1 MPTAITLP
9 RLGWSMEEGVF
20 IEWLKREGES
30 VKPGDALFTIESD
43 KAAQEVEAIDAGVL
57 HVPANGPQ
65 RGDKIRVGAA
75 IGYLLADGET
85 PEATR
90 GPSTQAAAVV
100 DRELR
105 KEPACS
111 ASASG
116 IAKPERPRALAAGL
130 ATESTQGASLTSA
143 ASPATPA
150 SPRAR
155 RAAREKGVSL
165 EHVSPSGTS
174 GRIRERDV
182 LKVWNERAGDSE
194 NWEVL
199 ETHSMRRTIAERMV
213 RSLNS
218 TAPVTIHRRCDA
230 VELVNLRGQLKDAA
244 ADAAAAADGPSFN
257 DILMKIVAGA
267 LRRHPMLAARWVSD
281 QIEIPK
287 SLHIGF
293 AVDTEHGLFVPVIR
307 DVLQL
312 SLREVTG
319 ASRALIAAARA
330 RELKQDQMQDG
341 CFTITSLG
349 SFGVEA
355 FTPIINHPE
364 TAILGVGAIRREA
377 VAMEDGTLAN
387 RHQLT
392 LSLTFDHRIVDG
404 VPAARFL
411 QNVCERIEN
420 PFAALLNGH

>member
-1 MPTAITLP
+1 
-9 RLGWSMEEGVF
+9 MEEGVF
-20 IEWLKREGES
+20 IEWLKRDGES
-30 VKPGDALFTIESD
+30 VKSGDALFTIESD
-43 KAAQEVEAIDAGVL
+43 KAAQEVEAIDAGTL

-65 RGDKIRVGAA
+65 RGDKIKVGAA

-85 PEATR
+85 SEAVR
-90 GPSTQAAAVV
+90 GSITPAAAVE
-100 DRELR
+100 DQ
-105 KEPACS
+105 S
-111 ASASG
+111 ARQTASESG
-116 IAKPERPRALAAGL
+116 GKKQGKPLPLADVV
-130 ATESTQGASLTSA
+130 ATERKQGAPL
-143 ASPATPA
+143 ASPAAPA

-165 EHVSPSGTS
+165 EHVSPSGMS

-182 LKVWNERAGDSE
+182 LKVWNERSTDSE
-194 NWEVL
+194 NWEVI
-199 ETHSMRRTIAERMV
+199 ETQSMRRTIADRMV

-230 VELVNLRGQLKDAA
+230 VELVNLRNQLKQAA
-244 ADAAAAADGPSFN
+244 ENAEGPSFN
-257 DILMKIVAGA
+257 DILIKIVAGA

-287 SLHIGF
+287 ALHIGF
-293 AVDTEHGLFVPVIR
+293 AVDSERGLFVPVVR

-319 ASRALIAAARA
+319 ASRLLIEAARA
-330 RELKQDQMQDG
+330 GELKQAQMQDG
-341 CFTITSLG
+341 CFTMTSLG
-349 SFGVEA
+349 SFGVES
-355 FTPIINHPE
+355 FTPIINHPQ

-377 VAMEDGTLAN
+377 VAMEDGTLTN

-404 VPAARFL
+404 APAARFL

-420 PFAALLNGH
+420 PFAALLNGN

>member
-20 IEWLKREGES
+20 IEWLKRDGES
-30 VKPGDALFTIESD
+30 VKSGDALFTIESD
-43 KAAQEVEAIDAGVL
+43 KAAQEVEAIDAGTL

-65 RGDKIRVGAA
+65 RGDKIKVGAA

-85 PEATR
+85 SEAVR
-90 GPSTQAAAVV
+90 GSITPAAAVE
-100 DRELR
+100 DQ
-105 KEPACS
+105 S
-111 ASASG
+111 ARQTASESG
-116 IAKPERPRALAAGL
+116 GKKQGKPLPLADL
-130 ATESTQGASLTSA
+130 VATERKQGAPL
-143 ASPATPA
+143 ASPAAPA

-165 EHVSPSGTS
+165 EHVSPSGMS

-182 LKVWNERAGDSE
+182 LKVWNERSADSE
-194 NWEVL
+194 NWEVI
-199 ETHSMRRTIAERMV
+199 ETQSMRRTIAERMV

-230 VELVNLRGQLKDAA
+230 VELVNLRNQLKQAA
-244 ADAAAAADGPSFN
+244 ENAEGPSFN
-257 DILMKIVAGA
+257 DILIKIVAGV

-281 QIEIPK
+281 RIEIPK
-287 SLHIGF
+287 ALHIGF
-293 AVDTEHGLFVPVIR
+293 AVDSEHGLLVPVIR

-319 ASRALIAAARA
+319 ASRLLIEAARA
-330 RELKQDQMQDG
+330 GELKQEQMQDG
-341 CFTITSLG
+341 CFTMTSLG
-349 SFGVEA
+349 SFGVEL
-355 FTPIINHPE
+355 FTPIINHPQ

-377 VAMEDGTLAN
+377 AAMEDGTLAN

-420 PFAALLNGH
+420 PFAALLNGN

>member
-20 IEWLKREGES
+20 IEWLKRDGES
-30 VKPGDALFTIESD
+30 VKSGDALFTIESD
-43 KAAQEVEAIDAGVL
+43 KAAQEVEAIDAGTL

-65 RGDKIRVGAA
+65 RGDKIKVGAA

-85 PEATR
+85 SEAVR
-90 GPSTQAAAVV
+90 GSITPAAAVE
-100 DRELR
+100 DQ
-105 KEPACS
+105 S
-111 ASASG
+111 ARQTASESG
-116 IAKPERPRALAAGL
+116 GKKQGKPLPLADVV
-130 ATESTQGASLTSA
+130 ATERKQGAPL
-143 ASPATPA
+143 ASPAAPA

-165 EHVSPSGTS
+165 EHVSPSGMS

-182 LKVWNERAGDSE
+182 LKVWNERSADSE
-194 NWEVL
+194 NWEVI
-199 ETHSMRRTIAERMV
+199 ETQSMRRTIADRMV

-230 VELVNLRGQLKDAA
+230 VELVNLRNQLKQAA
-244 ADAAAAADGPSFN
+244 EHAEGPSFN
-257 DILMKIVAGA
+257 DILMKIFAGA

-281 QIEIPK
+281 QIQIPK
-287 SLHIGF
+287 ALHIGF
-293 AVDTEHGLFVPVIR
+293 AVDSEHGLFVPVIR

-319 ASRALIAAARA
+319 ASRVLIEAARA
-330 RELKQDQMQDG
+330 GELKQAQMQDG
-341 CFTITSLG
+341 CFTMTSLG
-349 SFGVEA
+349 SFGVES
-355 FTPIINHPE
+355 FTPIINHPQ

-404 VPAARFL
+404 APAARFL

-420 PFAALLNGH
+420 PFAALLNGN

>member
-20 IEWLKREGES
+20 IEWLKGEGDAVS
-30 VKPGDALFTIESD
+30 PGDALFTIESD
-43 KAAQEVEAIDAGVL
+43 KAAQEVEAIDAGRL
-57 HVPANGPQ
+57 HVPVNGPQ
-65 RGDKIRVGAA
+65 RGDKIKVGAA

-85 PEATR
+85 PEAIR
-90 GPSTQAAAVV
+90 GASTPTAAVE
-100 DRELR
+100 DREPSKDTAR
-105 KEPACS
+105 S

-116 IAKPERPRALAAGL
+116 IVSPEKRRPQSAVRAVDPKQGARSMSAAG
-130 ATESTQGASLTSA
+130 
-143 ASPATPA
+143 PA

-155 RAAREKGVSL
+155 RAAREKGVAL

-174 GRIRERDV
+174 GRICERDV
-182 LKVWNERAGDSE
+182 LRVWNEQAGDSE
-194 NWEVL
+194 NWEAI
-199 ETHSMRRTIAERMV
+199 ETHPMRRTIAERMV

-230 VELVNLRGQLKDAA
+230 VELVNMRSQLKEAAGDAE
-244 ADAAAAADGPSFN
+244 GPSFN

-281 QIEIPK
+281 QIELPK

-319 ASRALIAAARA
+319 VSRALIAAARA
-330 RELKQDQMQDG
+330 RELKQEQMQDG

-355 FTPIINHPE
+355 FTPIINHPQ

-377 VAMEDGTLAN
+377 VGMEDGTLAN

-404 VPAARFL
+404 APAARFL

>member
-1 MPTAITLP
+1 
-9 RLGWSMEEGVF
+9 MEEGVF
-20 IEWLKREGES
+20 IEWLKRDGES
-30 VKPGDALFTIESD
+30 VKSGDALFTIESD
-43 KAAQEVEAIDAGVL
+43 KAAQEVEAIDAGTL

-65 RGDKIRVGAA
+65 RGDKIKVGAA

-85 PEATR
+85 SEAVR
-90 GPSTQAAAVV
+90 GSITPAAAVQ
-100 DRELR
+100 DQ
-105 KEPACS
+105 S
-111 ASASG
+111 ARQTASESG
-116 IAKPERPRALAAGL
+116 GKKQGKPLPLADVV
-130 ATESTQGASLTSA
+130 ATERKQGAPL
-143 ASPATPA
+143 ASPAAPA

-182 LKVWNERAGDSE
+182 LKVWNERSADSE
-194 NWEVL
+194 NWEVI
-199 ETHSMRRTIAERMV
+199 ETQSMRRTIADRMV

-230 VELVNLRGQLKDAA
+230 VELVNLRNQLKQAA
-244 ADAAAAADGPSFN
+244 EHAEGPSFN
-257 DILMKIVAGA
+257 DILMKIFAGA

-281 QIEIPK
+281 QIQIPK
-287 SLHIGF
+287 ALHIGF
-293 AVDTEHGLFVPVIR
+293 AVDSEHGLFVPVIR

-312 SLREVTG
+312 SLREVTS
-319 ASRALIAAARA
+319 ASRVLIEAARA
-330 RELKQDQMQDG
+330 GDLKQEQMQDG
-341 CFTITSLG
+341 CFTMTSLG
-349 SFGVEA
+349 SFGVES
-355 FTPIINHPE
+355 FTPIINHPQ

-404 VPAARFL
+404 APAARFL

-420 PFAALLNGH
+420 PFAALLNGN

>member
-65 RGDKIRVGAA
+65 RGDKIKVGAA

-85 PEATR
+85 PEAIR
-90 GPSTQAAAVV
+90 GPSTQVAAVV
-100 DRELR
+100 DREPR
-105 KEPACS
+105 KEPARG

-155 RAAREKGVSL
+155 RAAHEKGVSL
-165 EHVSPSGTS
+165 EHVSPSGAS

-182 LKVWNERAGDSE
+182 LKVWNERSADSE

-199 ETHSMRRTIAERMV
+199 ETHPMRRTIAERMV
-213 RSLNS
+213 RSLSS
-218 TAPVTIHRRCDA
+218 TASVTIHRRCDA
-230 VELVNLRGQLKDAA
+230 VELVNLRGQLK
-244 ADAAAAADGPSFN
+244 DAAAAADGPSFN

-267 LRRHPMLAARWVSD
+267 LRRHPMLAARWVAD

-307 DVLQL
+307 DVLHL

-330 RELKQDQMQDG
+330 RELKQEQMQDG

-355 FTPIINHPE
+355 FTPIINHPQ

-377 VAMEDGTLAN
+377 VAMEDGTFAN

-404 VPAARFL
+404 APAARFL

>member
-1 MPTAITLP
+1 
-9 RLGWSMEEGVF
+9 MEEGVF
-20 IEWLKREGES
+20 IEWLKRDGES
-30 VKPGDALFTIESD
+30 VKSGDALFTIESD
-43 KAAQEVEAIDAGVL
+43 KAAQEVEAIDAGTL

-65 RGDKIRVGAA
+65 RGDKIKVGAA

-85 PEATR
+85 SEAVR
-90 GPSTQAAAVV
+90 GSITPAAAVE
-100 DRELR
+100 DQ
-105 KEPACS
+105 S
-111 ASASG
+111 ARQTASESG
-116 IAKPERPRALAAGL
+116 GKKQGKPLPLADVV
-130 ATESTQGASLTSA
+130 ATERKQGAPL
-143 ASPATPA
+143 ASPAAPA

-165 EHVSPSGTS
+165 DHVSPSGMS

-182 LKVWNERAGDSE
+182 LKVWNERSADSE
-194 NWEVL
+194 NWEVI
-199 ETHSMRRTIAERMV
+199 ETQSMRRTIAERMV

-230 VELVNLRGQLKDAA
+230 VELVNLRNQLKQAA
-244 ADAAAAADGPSFN
+244 ENAEGPSFN

-287 SLHIGF
+287 ALHIGF
-293 AVDTEHGLFVPVIR
+293 AVDSEHGLFVPVVR

-319 ASRALIAAARA
+319 ASRLLIEAARA
-330 RELKQDQMQDG
+330 GELKQAQMQDG
-341 CFTITSLG
+341 CFTMTSLG
-349 SFGVEA
+349 SFGVES
-355 FTPIINHPE
+355 FTPIINHPQ

-377 VAMEDGTLAN
+377 VAMEDGTLTN

-404 VPAARFL
+404 APAARFL
-411 QNVCERIEN
+411 QSVCERIEN
-420 PFAALLNGH
+420 PFAALLNGN

>member
-1 MPTAITLP
+1 
-9 RLGWSMEEGVF
+9 
-20 IEWLKREGES
+20 
-30 VKPGDALFTIESD
+30 VKSGDALFTIESD
-43 KAAQEVEAIDAGVL
+43 KAAQEVEAVDAGTL

-65 RGDKIRVGAA
+65 RGDKIKVGAA

-85 PEATR
+85 SEAVR
-90 GPSTQAAAVV
+90 GSITPAAAVE
-100 DRELR
+100 DQ
-105 KEPACS
+105 S
-111 ASASG
+111 ARQTASESG
-116 IAKPERPRALAAGL
+116 GKKQGKPLPLADVV
-130 ATESTQGASLTSA
+130 ATERKQGAPL
-143 ASPATPA
+143 ASPAAPA

-182 LKVWNERAGDSE
+182 LKVWNERSADSE
-194 NWEVL
+194 NWEVI
-199 ETHSMRRTIAERMV
+199 ETQSMRRTIAERMV

-230 VELVNLRGQLKDAA
+230 VELVNLRNQLKQAA
-244 ADAAAAADGPSFN
+244 ENAEGPSFN
-257 DILMKIVAGA
+257 DILIKIVAGA

-287 SLHIGF
+287 ALHIGF
-293 AVDTEHGLFVPVIR
+293 AVDSEHGLFVPVIR

-312 SLREVTG
+312 SLREVTS
-319 ASRALIAAARA
+319 ASRLLIEAARA
-330 RELKQDQMQDG
+330 GELKQAQMQDG
-341 CFTITSLG
+341 CFTMTSLG
-349 SFGVEA
+349 SFGVES
-355 FTPIINHPE
+355 FTPIINHPQ

-404 VPAARFL
+404 APAARFL

-420 PFAALLNGH
+420 PFAALLNGN

>member
-20 IEWLKREGES
+20 IEWLKRDGES
-30 VKPGDALFTIESD
+30 VKSGDALFTIESD
-43 KAAQEVEAIDAGVL
+43 KAAQEVEAIDAGTL

-65 RGDKIRVGAA
+65 RGDKIKVGAA

-85 PEATR
+85 SEAVR
-90 GPSTQAAAVV
+90 GSIKPAAAVE
-100 DRELR
+100 DQ
-105 KEPACS
+105 S
-111 ASASG
+111 ARQTASESG
-116 IAKPERPRALAAGL
+116 GKKQGKPLPLADVV
-130 ATESTQGASLTSA
+130 ATERKQGAPL
-143 ASPATPA
+143 ASPAAPA

-182 LKVWNERAGDSE
+182 LKVWNERSTDSE
-194 NWEVL
+194 NWEVI
-199 ETHSMRRTIAERMV
+199 ETQSMRRTIAERMV

-230 VELVNLRGQLKDAA
+230 VELVNLRNQLKQAA
-244 ADAAAAADGPSFN
+244 ENAEGPSFN

-287 SLHIGF
+287 ALHIGF
-293 AVDTEHGLFVPVIR
+293 AVDSEHGLFVPVIR

-319 ASRALIAAARA
+319 ASRLLIEAARA
-330 RELKQDQMQDG
+330 GELKQAQMQDG
-341 CFTITSLG
+341 CFTMTSLG
-349 SFGVEA
+349 SFGVES
-355 FTPIINHPE
+355 FTPIINHPQ

-404 VPAARFL
+404 APAARFL

-420 PFAALLNGH
+420 PFAALLNGN

>member
-1 MPTAITLP
+1 
-9 RLGWSMEEGVF
+9 MEEGVF
-20 IEWLKREGES
+20 IEWLKRDGES
-30 VKPGDALFTIESD
+30 VKSGDALFTIESD
-43 KAAQEVEAIDAGVL
+43 KAAQEVEAIDAGTL

-65 RGDKIRVGAA
+65 RGDKIKVGAA

-85 PEATR
+85 SEAVR
-90 GPSTQAAAVV
+90 GSITPAAAVQ
-100 DRELR
+100 DQ
-105 KEPACS
+105 S
-111 ASASG
+111 ARQTASESG
-116 IAKPERPRALAAGL
+116 GKKQGKPLPLADVV
-130 ATESTQGASLTSA
+130 ATERKQGAPL
-143 ASPATPA
+143 ASPAAPA

-182 LKVWNERAGDSE
+182 LKVWNERSADSE
-194 NWEVL
+194 NWEVI
-199 ETHSMRRTIAERMV
+199 ETQSMRRTIADRMV

-230 VELVNLRGQLKDAA
+230 VELVNLRNQLKQAA
-244 ADAAAAADGPSFN
+244 EHAEGPSFN
-257 DILMKIVAGA
+257 DILIKIVAGA

-287 SLHIGF
+287 ALHIGF

-312 SLREVTG
+312 SLREVTS
-319 ASRALIAAARA
+319 ASRLLIEAARA
-330 RELKQDQMQDG
+330 GKLKQEQMQDG
-341 CFTITSLG
+341 CFTMTSLG
-349 SFGVEA
+349 SFGVEL
-355 FTPIINHPE
+355 FTPIINHPQ

-404 VPAARFL
+404 APAARFL

-420 PFAALLNGH
+420 PFAALLNGN

>member
-20 IEWLKREGES
+20 IEWLKRDGES
-30 VKPGDALFTIESD
+30 VKSGDALFTIESD
-43 KAAQEVEAIDAGVL
+43 KAAQEVEAIDAGTL

-65 RGDKIRVGAA
+65 RGDKIKVGAA

-85 PEATR
+85 SEAVR
-90 GPSTQAAAVV
+90 GSITPAAAVE
-100 DRELR
+100 DQ
-105 KEPACS
+105 S
-111 ASASG
+111 ARQTASESG
-116 IAKPERPRALAAGL
+116 GKKQGKPLSLADVV
-130 ATESTQGASLTSA
+130 ATERKQGAPL
-143 ASPATPA
+143 ASPAAPA

-165 EHVSPSGTS
+165 EHVSPSGMS

-182 LKVWNERAGDSE
+182 LKVWNERSADSE
-194 NWEVL
+194 NWEVI
-199 ETHSMRRTIAERMV
+199 ETQSMRRTIAERMV

-218 TAPVTIHRRCDA
+218 SAPVTIHRRCDA
-230 VELVNLRGQLKDAA
+230 VELVNLRNQLKQAA
-244 ADAAAAADGPSFN
+244 EHAEGPSFN
-257 DILMKIVAGA
+257 DILMKMVAGA

-287 SLHIGF
+287 ALHIGF
-293 AVDTEHGLFVPVIR
+293 AVDSEHGLFVPVIR

-319 ASRALIAAARA
+319 ASRLLIEAARA
-330 RELKQDQMQDG
+330 GGLKQAQMQDG
-341 CFTITSLG
+341 CFTMTSLG
-349 SFGVEA
+349 SFGVES
-355 FTPIINHPE
+355 FTPIINHPQ

-404 VPAARFL
+404 APAARFL

-420 PFAALLNGH
+420 PFAALLNGN

>member
-1 MPTAITLP
+1 
-9 RLGWSMEEGVF
+9 MEEGVF
-20 IEWLKREGES
+20 IEWLKRDGES
-30 VKPGDALFTIESD
+30 VKSGDALFTIESD
-43 KAAQEVEAIDAGVL
+43 KAAQEVEAIDAGTL

-65 RGDKIRVGAA
+65 RGDKIKVGAA

-85 PEATR
+85 SEAVR
-90 GPSTQAAAVV
+90 GSITPAAAVE
-100 DRELR
+100 DQ
-105 KEPACS
+105 S
-111 ASASG
+111 ARQTASESG
-116 IAKPERPRALAAGL
+116 GKKQGKPLPLADVV
-130 ATESTQGASLTSA
+130 ATERKQGAPF
-143 ASPATPA
+143 ASPAAPA

-182 LKVWNERAGDSE
+182 LKVWNERSTDSE
-194 NWEVL
+194 NWEVI
-199 ETHSMRRTIAERMV
+199 ETQSMRRTIAERMV

-230 VELVNLRGQLKDAA
+230 VELVNLRNQLKQAA
-244 ADAAAAADGPSFN
+244 EKAEGPSFN

-287 SLHIGF
+287 ALHIGF
-293 AVDTEHGLFVPVIR
+293 AVDSEHGLFVPVIR

-312 SLREVTG
+312 SLREVTS
-319 ASRALIAAARA
+319 ASRLLIEAARA
-330 RELKQDQMQDG
+330 GELKQAQMQDG
-341 CFTITSLG
+341 CFTMTSLG
-349 SFGVEA
+349 SFGVES
-355 FTPIINHPE
+355 FTPIINHPQ

-377 VAMEDGTLAN
+377 VAMEDGTLTN

-404 VPAARFL
+404 APAARFL

-420 PFAALLNGH
+420 PLAALLNGQ

>member
-20 IEWLKREGES
+20 IEWLKRDGES
-30 VKPGDALFTIESD
+30 VKSGDALFTIESD
-43 KAAQEVEAIDAGVL
+43 KAAQEVEAINAGTL

-65 RGDKIRVGAA
+65 RGDKIKVGAA

-85 PEATR
+85 SEAVR
-90 GPSTQAAAVV
+90 GSITPAAAVE
-100 DRELR
+100 DQ
-105 KEPACS
+105 S
-111 ASASG
+111 ARQTASESG
-116 IAKPERPRALAAGL
+116 GKKQGKPLPLADVV
-130 ATESTQGASLTSA
+130 ATERKQGAPL
-143 ASPATPA
+143 ASPAAPA

-165 EHVSPSGTS
+165 EHVSPSGMS

-182 LKVWNERAGDSE
+182 LKVWNERSADSE
-194 NWEVL
+194 NWEVI
-199 ETHSMRRTIAERMV
+199 ETQSMRRTIAERMV

-230 VELVNLRGQLKDAA
+230 VELVNLRNQLKQAA
-244 ADAAAAADGPSFN
+244 ENAEGPSFN

-287 SLHIGF
+287 ALHIGF
-293 AVDTEHGLFVPVIR
+293 AVDSEHGLFVPVIR

-319 ASRALIAAARA
+319 ASRLLIEAARA
-330 RELKQDQMQDG
+330 GELKQAQMQDG
-341 CFTITSLG
+341 CFTMTSLG
-349 SFGVEA
+349 SFGVES
-355 FTPIINHPE
+355 FTPIINHPQ

-404 VPAARFL
+404 APAARFL

-420 PFAALLNGH
+420 PFAALLNGN

>member
-20 IEWLKREGES
+20 IEWLKRNGES
-30 VKPGDALFTIESD
+30 VKSGDALFTIESD
-43 KAAQEVEAIDAGVL
+43 KAAQEVEAIDAGTL

-65 RGDKIRVGAA
+65 RGDKIKVGAA

-85 PEATR
+85 SEAVR
-90 GPSTQAAAVV
+90 GSITPAAAVE
-100 DRELR
+100 DQ
-105 KEPACS
+105 S
-111 ASASG
+111 ARQTASESG
-116 IAKPERPRALAAGL
+116 GKKQGKPLPLADVV
-130 ATESTQGASLTSA
+130 ATERKQGAPL
-143 ASPATPA
+143 ASPAAPA

-165 EHVSPSGTS
+165 EPVSPSGTS

-182 LKVWNERAGDSE
+182 LKVWNERSADSE
-194 NWEVL
+194 NWEVI
-199 ETHSMRRTIAERMV
+199 ETQSMRRTIADRMV

-230 VELVNLRGQLKDAA
+230 VEVVNLRNQLKQAA
-244 ADAAAAADGPSFN
+244 EHAEGPSFN

-267 LRRHPMLAARWVSD
+267 LRLHPMLAARWVSD
-281 QIEIPK
+281 QIEIPNA
-287 SLHIGF
+287 LHIGF
-293 AVDTEHGLFVPVIR
+293 AVDSEHGLFVPVIR

-319 ASRALIAAARA
+319 ASRLLIEAARA
-330 RELKQDQMQDG
+330 GELKQAQMQDG
-341 CFTITSLG
+341 CFTMTSLG
-349 SFGVEA
+349 SFGVES
-355 FTPIINHPE
+355 FTPIINHPQ

-404 VPAARFL
+404 APAARFL

-420 PFAALLNGH
+420 PFAALLNGN

>member
-20 IEWLKREGES
+20 IEWLKRDGES
-30 VKPGDALFTIESD
+30 VKSGDALFTIESD
-43 KAAQEVEAIDAGVL
+43 KAAQEVEAIDAGTL

-65 RGDKIRVGAA
+65 RGDKIKVGAA

-85 PEATR
+85 AEAVR
-90 GPSTQAAAVV
+90 GSITPAAAVE
-100 DRELR
+100 DQ
-105 KEPACS
+105 S
-111 ASASG
+111 ARQTASESG
-116 IAKPERPRALAAGL
+116 GKKQGKPLPLADVV
-130 ATESTQGASLTSA
+130 ATERKQGAPL
-143 ASPATPA
+143 ASPAAPA

-165 EHVSPSGTS
+165 EHVSPSGMS

-182 LKVWNERAGDSE
+182 LKVWNERSADSE
-194 NWEVL
+194 KWEVI
-199 ETHSMRRTIAERMV
+199 ETQSMRRTIAERMV

-230 VELVNLRGQLKDAA
+230 VELVNLRNQLKQAA
-244 ADAAAAADGPSFN
+244 ENAEGPSFN

-287 SLHIGF
+287 ALHIGF
-293 AVDTEHGLFVPVIR
+293 AVDSEHGLFVPVIR

-319 ASRALIAAARA
+319 ASRLLIEAARA
-330 RELKQDQMQDG
+330 GELKQAQMQDG
-341 CFTITSLG
+341 CFTMTSLG
-349 SFGVEA
+349 SFGVES
-355 FTPIINHPE
+355 FTPIINHPQ

-404 VPAARFL
+404 APAARFL
-411 QNVCERIEN
+411 QSVCERIEN
-420 PFAALLNGH
+420 PFAALLNGN

>member
-1 MPTAITLP
+1 
-9 RLGWSMEEGVF
+9 MEEGVF
-20 IEWLKREGES
+20 IEWLKRDGES
-30 VKPGDALFTIESD
+30 VKSGDALFTIESD
-43 KAAQEVEAIDAGVL
+43 KAAQEVEAIDAGTL

-65 RGDKIRVGAA
+65 RGDKIKVGAA

-85 PEATR
+85 SEAVR
-90 GPSTQAAAVV
+90 GSITPAAAVEDQSARQTASESGGKKQGKPLPLADV
-100 DRELR
+100 VETER
-105 KEPACS
+105 K
-111 ASASG
+111 
-116 IAKPERPRALAAGL
+116 
-130 ATESTQGASLTSA
+130 QGAPL
-143 ASPATPA
+143 ASPAAPA

-165 EHVSPSGTS
+165 EHVSPSGMS

-182 LKVWNERAGDSE
+182 LKVWNERSADSE
-194 NWEVL
+194 NWEVI
-199 ETHSMRRTIAERMV
+199 ETQSMRRTIADRMV

-230 VELVNLRGQLKDAA
+230 VELVNLRNQLKQAA
-244 ADAAAAADGPSFN
+244 EHAEGPSFN

-281 QIEIPK
+281 QIQIPK
-287 SLHIGF
+287 ALHIGF
-293 AVDTEHGLFVPVIR
+293 AVDSEHGLFVPVIR

-312 SLREVTG
+312 SLREVTS
-319 ASRALIAAARA
+319 ASRVLIEAARA
-330 RELKQDQMQDG
+330 GDLKQEQMQDG
-341 CFTITSLG
+341 CFTMTSLG
-349 SFGVEA
+349 SFGVES
-355 FTPIINHPE
+355 FTPIINHPQ

-404 VPAARFL
+404 APAARFL

-420 PFAALLNGH
+420 PFAALLNGN